1 MERAILI
8 FNLHNHKTNKSV
20 TQWKDQTPKAKHK
33 GNKIPFLENP
43 LHIAQRKI
51 LIQVLKSHLKRKVN
65 KFLMK
70 NKKVLCRY
78 RINKKKMNLLLRN
91 NLKTLIKIHR
101 KVQKNK
107 TLQMNKVMK
116 VLTNKCKNSSC
127 RTNHLIAHLDLK
139 IV

>member
-20 TQWKDQTPKAKHK
+20 TLWKDQTPKAKDK
-33 GNKIPFLENP
+33 GNKIPLLENP

-51 LIQVLKSHLKRKVN
+51 IIQVLKSHLKRKVN

-78 RINKKKMNLLLRN
+78 RINKKMNLLLRN
-91 NLKTLIKIHR
+91 NLKTLIKIHQI
-101 KVQKNK
+101 VQKNK
-107 TLQMNKVMK
+107 TLKMNKVVK

-127 RTNHLIAHLDLK
+127 RTNPLIAHLDLK